1 MGGEGLGGGVSGRE
15 GLGEGSGGEGSG
27 GGVSGRGRVRGRGQ
41 EGKGQWEGSG
51 GEGLGEGSGGE
62 EVREYIA
69 KEHPGLIFH
78 VNDVR
83 WTRGFC
89 FHKTK
94 NLKMDQ
100 SNSKQFTV

>member
-1 MGGEGLGGGVSGRE
+1 MGGEGLGGGVR
-15 GLGEGSGGEGSG
+15 
-27 GGVSGRGRVRGRGQ
+27 RGRVSGRGQ
-41 EGKGQWEGSG
+41 EGEGSG